1 MYKILIKYPS
11 DKITNLYQAYGNS
24 TTSTTGS
31 TSFTE
36 FETDDIDVLKSELI
50 KLDKEHGFD
59 SVKVIKEIDVNYTV
73 EVTDTD
79 AENTEPTD
87 PNPDTPSGDN
97 TEDENSRE

>member
-1 MYKILIKYPS
+1 MYKILIKYSS
-11 DKITNLYQAYGNS
+11 DKITNLWQAYGSS

-36 FETDDIDVLKSELI
+36 FETDDIEVLKSELI

-59 SVKVIKEIDVNYTV
+59 SVKVIKEIDVTYTV
-73 EVTDTD
+73 DVADID
-79 AENTEPTD
+79 VENTEPTE

-97 TEDENSRE
+97 TGE